1 MNTSTQRRVSGP
13 TFSGSR
19 LHWEWSLE
27 YRWSFSS
34 ERTGPRSRS
43 RREGSSG
50 KRWRWKEYF
59 HFFWSR
65 ASWDY
70 FYLAEEAWTK
80 GTLVGRIPGLA
91 RFMALGLSDCRHKRV
106 DAASHRIP
114 DRPEWR
120 NSAVELLEI
129 ASEPLDPLAV
139 CPHHGRRGAN
149 GLLRDG
155 RRRRVLSACKKI

>member
-43 RREGSSG
+43 RREASSG

-70 FYLAEEAWTK
+70 FYLARRSLDQRDTGGQDSWSGSVHGSRAI
-80 GTLVGRIPGLA
+80 RASPRPG
-91 RFMALGLSDCRHKRV
+91 G
-106 DAASHRIP
+106 
-114 DRPEWR
+114 
-120 NSAVELLEI
+120 
-129 ASEPLDPLAV
+129 
-139 CPHHGRRGAN
+139 
-149 GLLRDG
+149 
-155 RRRRVLSACKKI
+155 